1 MRLKIL
7 FVVLLCFIFSIVL
20 ATSAFA
26 QSGDESVFDR
36 SFDILV
42 SIFSLEFLQGDE
54 NRLYGFLRATVWIGV
69 FTIMHALFGR
79 VGTGMFT
86 GSKSIILAG
95 VIATMSVIAI
105 PNKLLHFIAG
115 SYSSFVSAV
124 LIGILIIGMWHV
136 WMFLPRLGLQDR
148 TLEIARWVLLLF
160 LLIFIGW
167 AANFAFFPLFIPLV
181 PWLGRHSRNL
191 RGGL

>member
-26 QSGDESVFDR
+26 QSESVFQR
-36 SFDILV
+36 SFDLFI

-95 VIATMSVIAI
+95 VISTMSVIAI
-105 PNKLLHFIAG
+105 PDKLLHFIVG
-115 SYSSFVSAV
+115 SYSSFASAV
-124 LIGILIIGMWHV
+124 LIGILILGMWHV
-136 WMFLPRLGLQDR
+136 WMILPRLGLQDK

-160 LLIFIGW
+160 ILIFIGW

-181 PWLGRHSRNL
+181 PWLGRRSRNL